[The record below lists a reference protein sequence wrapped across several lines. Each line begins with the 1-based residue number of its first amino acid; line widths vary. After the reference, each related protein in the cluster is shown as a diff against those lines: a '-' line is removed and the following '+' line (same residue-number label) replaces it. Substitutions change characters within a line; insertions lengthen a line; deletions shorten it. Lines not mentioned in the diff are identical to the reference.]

1 MYSSLLF
8 LRRRDEVMKLFRKA
22 RETLPETQSQNRIE
36 EVFVAGTDDL
46 GARKSFYELLLASD
60 VFVEGT
66 ASEKSRDAAG
76 GFHVVGVD
84 PGLTVES
91 FGPPGQQF
99 IVFYTSLSRMDGQL
113 ATLGRRRGQR
123 YVRVNARTLF
133 DGFPLADFVMNVNPM
148 ELAKRFRRDEVRRLL
163 DGSLLGRPVSR
174 PPSETDDDLFIRGAS
189 SPPQELLSKLTRG
202 LDRIGVVE
210 RAFVAEAYKPSMG
223 DSPQYL
229 VVVKFHEG
237 SSAALDDFMEKL
249 KPVLDAAEMSH
260 SVLFG
265 DWKSNKHMIPEGTE
279 PFYIRQEP

>member
-1 MYSSLLF
+1 MYSSLLL

-22 RETLPETQSQNRIE
+22 RETLPETLPQNRIE
-36 EVFVAGTDDL
+36 ELFVAGTDDL

-133 DGFPLADFVMNVNPM
+133 DGFPLADFVM
-148 ELAKRFRRDEVRRLL
+148 
-163 DGSLLGRPVSR
+163 
-174 PPSETDDDLFIRGAS
+174 
-189 SPPQELLSKLTRG
+189 
-202 LDRIGVVE
+202 
-210 RAFVAEAYKPSMG
+210 
-223 DSPQYL
+223 
-229 VVVKFHEG
+229 
-237 SSAALDDFMEKL
+237 EKL